1 VSNVSHLSVS
11 CLLLSHRLGLSSVMD
26 PLSVTASA
34 ITVIELTTQLIKAT
48 RKYYN
53 NVSNAPR
60 EIAEFI
66 DQLNILGGVLER
78 LKHTSLRADATLQSQ
93 ITTNGGAQSSQV
105 ASRLPL
111 LRKML
116 EVDGPLAICYGEMVA
131 FQKKLGRNQSRIK
144 RSLKWP
150 FEKDEIGGVVARLR
164 NLKSILDTAIIS
176 DQL

>member
-1 VSNVSHLSVS
+1 MPNPSQLMVS
-11 CLLLSHRLGLSSVMD
+11 CLAPSHGLAPSGAMD

-34 ITVIELTTQLIKAT
+34 ITVIQLTTDLIKGT

-53 NVSNAPR
+53 NAKNAPK

-78 LKHTSLRADATLQSQ
+78 LKHTSLKADATLPSQ
-93 ITTNGGAQSSQV
+93 VTNNGGVQSPQV
-105 ASRLPL
+105 VSRLPL
-111 LRKML
+111 LTKML
-116 EVDGPLAICYGEMVA
+116 EVDGPLAVCYEEMST
-131 FQKKLGRNQSRIK
+131 FKKKLGRNQSRMK

-150 FEKDEIGGVVARLR
+150 FEKDEIGQAVIRLR
-164 NLKSILDTAIIS
+164 NLKTILDTAIIS